1 MQDALEQKMTK
12 LAARREALR
21 KKEAKA
27 KGQASWFATKER
39 QIAHRSQGSATL

>member
-27 KGQASWFATKER
+27 KSQAS
-39 QIAHRSQGSATL
+39 